1 MKDTLLV
8 AEKNAY
14 LIRCQLK
21 REISS
26 VWALM
31 LRDRS
36 VYALIIVLVLL
47 ISSFTS
53 FYGYKNKID
62 FFSYTS
68 ILPIAILCSLA
79 LSSLSYLMFLIV
91 RLEKRPLLC
100 FWRKIKAM
108 WQVRSYFIAGFALLS
123 VLSVFIS
130 SFSTMKGMI
139 PIIIPF
145 QFDDM
150 FHRLDVLLFFGEE
163 PWRWAHWV
171 LQSPFSILIVNVFY
185 NVWFI
190 LLWITLSYYLCSY
203 NNHFRKQYLISWV
216 LCWFLLGIVLATL
229 FSSVGPA
236 FVQRL
241 DPSNDIYLEL
251 MSILQTHHTW
261 LVKNDWFGLWALN
274 TQDELWNS
282 YKSGKDMLGS
292 GISAMPS
299 MHVSMAVLMALGGGK
314 ANRWLGAVLWS
325 FSGIIFVGSF
335 TLGWH
340 YAVDGL
346 VSLPLTVAIWYVVGR
361 CINTQSYTT

>member
-1 MKDTLLV
+1 MKDALLV

-14 LIRCQLK
+14 LVRYQLA
-21 REISS
+21 REVSS

-31 LRDRS
+31 VRDRS
-36 VYALIIVLVLL
+36 VYALIIALVSL
-47 ISSFTS
+47 ISAFTS
-53 FYGYKNKID
+53 FSGYKNEID
-62 FFSYTS
+62 FFSYAS

-79 LSSLSYLMFLIV
+79 LSSLSYLVFLIV
-91 RLEKRPLLC
+91 RFEKRPLLC
-100 FWRKIKAM
+100 FWLKIKAI
-108 WQVRSYFIAGFALLS
+108 WQARAYFIAGFALLS
-123 VLSVFIS
+123 VLSAFIS

-139 PIIIPF
+139 PIIVPF
-145 QFDDM
+145 QFDDL
-150 FHRLDVLLFFGEE
+150 FHRLDVLLFFGVE
-163 PWRWAHWV
+163 PWRWTHSI
-171 LQSPFSILIVNVFY
+171 LQSPLSILILNIFY

-203 NNHFRKQYLISWV
+203 KNPFRKQYLISWV

-241 DPSNDIYLEL
+241 DPSNDVYSEL
-251 MSILQTHHTW
+251 MSLLQTHHTW

-299 MHVSMAVLMALGGGK
+299 MHVSMAVLMALGGWK
-314 ANRWLGAVLWS
+314 INRWLGALLWS

-335 TLGWH
+335 SLGWH

-346 VSLPLTVAIWYVVGR
+346 VSLPLTVAIWYLVGK
-361 CINTQSYTT
+361 CINTRSYAT